1 MGKVGKAI
9 AKPFEAVG
17 HAVKNV
23 IGGVGKHVVAPIL
36 GTGGGNNSSS
46 GNSTVEYQA
55 GAAAAPGADPTNTDI
70 NVDTD
75 ATKRKKKAMGKK
87 SLMIDNGSD
96 ASGGG
101 TTGTGL
107 NL

>member
-9 AKPFEAVG
+9 AKPFEHIG
-17 HAVKNV
+17 HA
-23 IGGVGKHVVAPIL
+23 IGKHIIAPIF
-36 GTGGGNNSSS
+36 GGGGRYS

-70 NVDTD
+70 NVDTE
-75 ATKRKKKAMGKK
+75 ATKRNKKAMGKK
-87 SLMIDNGSD
+87 SLMIGNGSD

>member
-1 MGKVGKAI
+1 MGGIGHAIGKVVSA
-9 AKPFEAVG
+9 PFRAVG
-17 HAVKNV
+17 HLFGAGQKSVNV
-23 IGGVGKHVVAPIL
+23 ETP
-36 GTGGGNNSSS
+36 T
-46 GNSTVEYQA
+46 A
-55 GAAAAPGADPTNTDI
+55 GAAAAPAADAQNNDT

-87 SLMIDNGSD
+87 SLMIVNGSD

>member
-1 MGKVGKAI
+1 MGKVGRAV
-9 AKPFEAVG
+9 AKPFEHIG
-17 HAVKNV
+17 HA
-23 IGGVGKHVVAPIL
+23 ISKHVIAPL
-36 GTGGGNNSSS
+36 FRGGGSY
-46 GNSTVEYQA
+46 GTTVGYA
-55 GAAAAPGADPTNTDI
+55 GGAAAAPAADAQNNDT

-87 SLMIDNGSD
+87 SLMIGNGSD

>member
-17 HAVKNV
+17 HAVKHV
-23 IGGVGKHVVAPIL
+23 IGGVGKHVIAPIL

-55 GAAAAPGADPTNTDI
+55 GAAAPGADPTNTDI
-70 NVDTD
+70 NVETD
-75 ATKRKKKAMGKK
+75 ATKRKKRAIGKK
-87 SLMIDNGSD
+87 SLMIGNGSD

>member
-1 MGKVGKAI
+1 MGKVGRAI
-9 AKPFEAVG
+9 AKPFEHIG
-17 HAVKNV
+17 HA
-23 IGGVGKHVVAPIL
+23 ISKHVISPIF
-36 GTGGGNNSSS
+36 GGGGSS
-46 GNSTVEYQA
+46 GTTVEYA
-55 GAAAAPGADPTNTDI
+55 GGAAATPGVDAQNNDI

-75 ATKRKKKAMGKK
+75 ATKRKKKAIGKK
-87 SLMIDNGSD
+87 SLMISNGSD

>member
-1 MGKVGKAI
+1 MGGIGHAIGKVISA
-9 AKPFEAVG
+9 PFHAVG
-17 HAVKNV
+17 KLFGAR
-23 IGGVGKHVVAPIL
+23 
-36 GTGGGNNSSS
+36 T
-46 GNSTVEYQA
+46 STASVTQSAGAGAGAGA
-55 GAAAAPGADPTNTDI
+55 GAAAPAADAQNNDT
-70 NVDTD
+70 NVDTN

-87 SLMIDNGSD
+87 SLMIGNESD

>member
-1 MGKVGKAI
+1 MGKVGHAI
-9 AKPFEAVG
+9 AKPFEHIG
-17 HAVKNV
+17 HA
-23 IGGVGKHVVAPIL
+23 ISKHVISPIF
-36 GTGGGNNSSS
+36 GGGGSS
-46 GNSTVEYQA
+46 GTTVEYA
-55 GAAAAPGADPTNTDI
+55 GGAAAAPAADAQNNDT

-87 SLMIDNGSD
+87 SLMIGNMSD

>member
-1 MGKVGKAI
+1 MGGIGHAIGKVISA
-9 AKPFEAVG
+9 PFRAVG
-17 HAVKNV
+17 KLFGAR
-23 IGGVGKHVVAPIL
+23 
-36 GTGGGNNSSS
+36 T
-46 GNSTVEYQA
+46 STASVTQSA
-55 GAAAAPGADPTNTDI
+55 GAATGAAAAPAADAQNNDT

-87 SLMIDNGSD
+87 SLMIGNESD

>member
-9 AKPFEAVG
+9 AKPFEHIG
-17 HAVKNV
+17 HA
-23 IGGVGKHVVAPIL
+23 ISKHVIAPIF
-36 GTGGGNNSSS
+36 GGGGYS
-46 GNSTVEYQA
+46 GNSTVEYQS

-70 NVDTD
+70 NVETD
-75 ATKRKKKAMGKK
+75 ATKRKKKAAGKK
-87 SLMIDNGSD
+87 SLMIGNGSD

>member
-9 AKPFEAVG
+9 TKPFRSIGKAVG
-17 HAVKNV
+17 SLF
-23 IGGVGKHVVAPIL
+23 GVRS
-36 GTGGGNNSSS
+36 SSS
-46 GNSTVEYQA
+46 GGTVEYSA
-55 GAAAAPGADPTNTDI
+55 GAAAAPGVDAQNNDT

-75 ATKRKKKAMGKK
+75 ATKRKKKAAGKK
-87 SLMIDNGSD
+87 SLMINTGSD